1 MNSSPVV
8 KNFVLGD
15 SVLIDMLTHPSLPK
29 QALSI
34 AVEEGDTV
42 SQALTNGN
50 LGIAFQSLGDTVSA
64 LQHLDTHL
72 AIARECGNTDAQT
85 KGLGNLGS
93 FYLAK
98 EDLSTAL
105 ELFGEQLDLA
115 KETGK
120 SLLPT

>member
-1 MNSSPVV
+1 MV
-8 KNFVLGD
+8 D
-15 SVLIDMLTHPSLPK
+15 YLILTL

-42 SQALTNGN
+42 SQSLTNGN

-72 AIARECGNTDAQT
+72 AIARECGDTDAQI
-85 KGLGNLGS
+85 KGLGNLGN
-93 FYLAK
+93 FYLSK
-98 EDLSTAL
+98 EDFSTAL

-115 KETGK
+115 KEKGEELWFTFDARVRLGFEV
-120 SLLPT
+120 